1 MNTIFLYLW
10 LTSTFTISIQI
21 LKIEL
26 LTNSCTNEH
35 NFRFFLCCFLTLNT
49 KMYKQLRYYNRE
61 AVVISALQV
70 EKHPLTTPGPFSTPP
85 PPGRHNMTQM
95 GVNSLMSMT
104 PPLGRFD
111 ATSRTGSP
119 IPRPGS
125 CASGSYGSPRVG
137 EAFRSSPKPH
147 SSPKMKLRWF
157 FLPVF
162 RFPFNVLFC
171 FAWFFFV
178 LVEALVVGDIFLCL
192 LPQCFYVK
200 YGSFEGFPKPKIL
213 KVRKL
218 YQL

>member
-1 MNTIFLYLW
+1 M
-10 LTSTFTISIQI
+10 
-21 LKIEL
+21 
-26 LTNSCTNEH
+26 
-35 NFRFFLCCFLTLNT
+35 CCFLTLNT
-49 KMYKQLRYYNRE
+49 KNVQTKNTLRYYNRE

-70 EKHPLTTPGPFSTPP
+70 EKHPVTTPGPFSTPP

-137 EAFRSSPKPH
+137 EGFRSSPKPH

-157 FLPVF
+157 FNCVVFCSMSF
-162 RFPFNVLFC
+162 RFC
-171 FAWFFFV
+171 FKF
-178 LVEALVVGDIFLCL
+178 FLCFSL
-192 LPQCFYVK
+192 N
-200 YGSFEGFPKPKIL
+200 GSFSCGGG
-213 KVRKL
+213 
-218 YQL
+218 